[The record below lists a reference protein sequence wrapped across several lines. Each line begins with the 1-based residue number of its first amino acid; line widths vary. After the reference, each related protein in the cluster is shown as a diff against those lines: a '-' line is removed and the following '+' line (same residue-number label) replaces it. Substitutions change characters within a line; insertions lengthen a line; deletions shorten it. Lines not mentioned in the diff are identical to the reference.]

1 VLGIADRDRFST
13 QREKDSESGT
23 MQFRARNY
31 DPRTGRFTQTDP
43 IVGRRATSH
52 YAYAANNP
60 VSMIDPMGTQERP
73 SSALEQER
81 RLHPE
86 SYGGQGSINLVPDPN
101 AQPEP
106 PDPAIMRAQMVKVIK
121 ALGWEPQFKEV
132 KLVGMKQPGGFI
144 TDPKQVLTQLDA
156 HLDEVNEIILGI
168 NIRHPTPLQL
178 ALVGASLLLHVGGG
192 MLAEEENV
200 VANAIKRGERP
211 PTGAFNPAFK
221 GTGPGLGMLA
231 GREIDVSEKGL
242 KIVEEHLA
250 KFGTASENSMMLDRL
265 RAALKTG
272 EKITGADA
280 SFYLHEA
287 AEATMVKHLVSKGM
301 KFEEAYEVA
310 HAGALSKY
318 GVSPFSVYHP
328 EVIKA
333 LPDVFNENWFKFWGI
348 TK

>member
-1 VLGIADRDRFST
+1 
-13 QREKDSESGT
+13 
-23 MQFRARNY
+23 
-31 DPRTGRFTQTDP
+31 
-43 IVGRRATSH
+43 
-52 YAYAANNP
+52 
-60 VSMIDPMGTQERP
+60 
-73 SSALEQER
+73 
-81 RLHPE
+81 
-86 SYGGQGSINLVPDPN
+86 
-101 AQPEP
+101 
-106 PDPAIMRAQMVKVIK
+106 
-121 ALGWEPQFKEV
+121 
-132 KLVGMKQPGGFI
+132 MKQPGGFI